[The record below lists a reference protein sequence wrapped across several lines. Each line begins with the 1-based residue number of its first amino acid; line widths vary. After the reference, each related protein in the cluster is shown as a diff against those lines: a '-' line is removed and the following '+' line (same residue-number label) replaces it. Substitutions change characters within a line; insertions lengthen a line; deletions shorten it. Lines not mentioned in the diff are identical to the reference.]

1 MDIHPP
7 ALGAFA
13 AKRRIRAD
21 SKLRDV
27 PIIAV
32 TSFAL
37 SDHEA
42 EARAAGCDKCVRK
55 PVNPRQRPAMV
66 DKVLL

>member
-1 MDIHPP
+1 MGIQPP
-7 ALGAFA
+7 SLGVFA

-32 TSFAL
+32 TL

-42 EARAAGCDKCVRK
+42 EACCGMQQVCGRAGPSAATGHGG
-55 PVNPRQRPAMV
+55 
-66 DKVLL
+66 

>member
-1 MDIHPP
+1 MGIQTPS
-7 ALGAFA
+7 LGAFA

-21 SKLRDV
+21 SKLHDA
-27 PIIAV
+27 IAV

-42 EARAAGCDKCVRK
+42 ETRAAGCDKCVPK
-55 PVNPRQRPAMV
+55 PINPRQ
-66 DKVLL
+66 